1 MNIALIA
8 VSALPKMLTGLF
20 GLRCD
25 QHILLQRAWRRFL
38 VWTFC

>member
-1 MNIALIA
+1 MNITLIA

-25 QHILLQRAWRRFL
+25 
-38 VWTFC
+38 